1 MAFGLGAL
9 VGDIGGVATQ
19 AGEVKGLRNSRHH
32 FENEFLICLKSA
44 TAQKPYSNE
53 ELSQLMV

>member
-9 VGDIGGVATQ
+9 VGDIGGVGTQ

-32 FENEFLICLKSA
+32 FEN
-44 TAQKPYSNE
+44 
-53 ELSQLMV
+53 